1 MHFVAKGYSQ
11 VQGVDYDKTYVP
23 VTQLA
28 SLQTMLAVAA
38 HNDWDIEVFDFHSV
52 FLNGKLDEG
61 ENLYMELPPSYKVK
75 GSFKH
80 PVTKLRI
87 ALYGLKQGALR
98 WYLELCTTLNA
109 LRLKC
114 SHLDWGIFYTHIRQ
128 DILVL
133 MSHID
138 DCGPVSWLLGMK
150 VIRDRIT

>member
-1 MHFVAKGYSQ
+1 
-11 VQGVDYDKTYVP
+11 
-23 VTQLA
+23 
-28 SLQTMLAVAA
+28 MLAVAA